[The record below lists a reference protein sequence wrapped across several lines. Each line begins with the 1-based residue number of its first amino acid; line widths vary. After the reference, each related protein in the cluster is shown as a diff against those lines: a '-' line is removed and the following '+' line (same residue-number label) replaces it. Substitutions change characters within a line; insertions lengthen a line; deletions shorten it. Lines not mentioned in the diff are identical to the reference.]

1 MKKGVEKISL
11 IKRALNINTLNYSK
25 NYKCTIEEDFFIYM
39 IKINNT
45 IIKLRIWDT
54 SGLEKYKSIIP
65 SLYRDN
71 SLGIFVYAIEE

>member
-11 IKRALNINTLNYSK
+11 IKRALKFNYLK